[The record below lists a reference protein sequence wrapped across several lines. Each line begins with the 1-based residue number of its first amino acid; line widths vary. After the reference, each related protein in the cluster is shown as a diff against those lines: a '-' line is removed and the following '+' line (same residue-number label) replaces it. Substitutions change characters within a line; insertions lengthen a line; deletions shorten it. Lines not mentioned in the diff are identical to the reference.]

1 MVKEYVDT
9 PSILSFY
16 RIVRM
21 SQKDIYFI
29 KIKN

>member
-1 MVKEYVDT
+1 MEKEYAQSN
-9 PSILSFY
+9 SILSLY

-21 SQKDIYFI
+21 SKNNIYFI